1 MFNILLGNIYLQ
13 HVHAV
18 VMETLAWLHLPT
30 CIHTPPEERR
40 IFLIAPNAH
49 QSGPQEVEYALVKN
63 GYRVQRITS
72 QQDVEKLS
80 EGVEIYHVVVYG
92 WPDNSREH
100 LRFLRDICHKTAPFL
115 VIGDSTEAD
124 SGSIAVAAIEAG
136 AAAFIPWALGE
147 GLLMAHLRRLADEM
161 TIRRMELA
169 KLPGQ
174 IQLDPRSRRVS
185 IFGHELY
192 LPKQLFRLFEY
203 MVTHPDEAI
212 SYHQLLQV
220 LAEGKK
226 IYIAPNTLVV
236 KIYRLRRIL
245 EDTGV
250 HRWLE
255 TIPGFGYRFCPPK
268 HVTRLVEQSTQ

>member
-1 MFNILLGNIYLQ
+1 MFSILLGAVYLQ
-13 HVHAV
+13 HAHTALL
-18 VMETLAWLHLPT
+18 EGLAWLHMPT
-30 CIHTPPEERR
+30 SIHNYRAGQKILLVSPEATGT
-40 IFLIAPNAH
+40 IVCDI
-49 QSGPQEVEYALVKN
+49 EYALERNGYSVHRIYSTHDINGLDKSLQVKN
-63 GYRVQRITS
+63 VILNGWLDNYRDYLQNI
-72 QQDVEKLS
+72 QD
-80 EGVEIYHVVVYG
+80 IA
-92 WPDNSREH
+92 
-100 LRFLRDICHKTAPFL
+100 HKSVPFL
-115 VIGDSTEAD
+115 VIGDSTEAN

-136 AAAFIPWALGE
+136 AVAFIPWTLGE
-147 GLLMAHLRRLADEM
+147 GLLMAHLRRLDDEIP
-161 TIRRMELA
+161 IRPMELS

-185 IFGHELY
+185 ISDQELY

-245 EDTGV
+245 EDTGA

-268 HVTRLVEQSTQ
+268 HIARLTEQSTQ